1 MLNGGKE
8 GKMYT
13 NKEWVFK
20 EILDCGLVDLDLLDN
35 MEDFDLDI
43 IKDLMD
49 DGALSLANI
58 FREVFER
65 TKTDVGEVIKESVDE
80 IITALEG
87 SKNDIIEI
95 LLSNDDSKWEEIVYS
110 ESFLPDLISQKR
122 DLLVDYFSERQ
133 CKDEEDAV
141 YEYEYI
147 VSSFE
152 SLSPENDLCLDFN
165 FQVSSLYVND
175 TEKRDLY
182 YEFFGDELSEIER
195 KTGLYFSGR

>member
-1 MLNGGKE
+1 
-8 GKMYT
+8 MYT
-13 NKEWVFK
+13 NKEWIFK

-65 TKTDVGEVIKESVDE
+65 TKTDVGKGIKDSVDE

-95 LLSNDDSKWEEIVYS
+95 LLSNDDSKWEEIVDS

-122 DLLVDYFSERQ
+122 DSLVDYFSERQ
-133 CKDEEDAV
+133 CEDEEDAV
-141 YEYEYI
+141 REYEYI
-147 VSSFE
+147 ISSFK
-152 SLSPENDLCLDFN
+152 SLNPENDLCLNFN
-165 FQVSSLYVND
+165 FLASSLYVND

-195 KTGLYFSGR
+195 KTGLHFSGR